1 MPDVSFTVGTR
12 RYTLRCAPGQEEH
25 LLQMAAALDAR
36 VQPLSAAARSLDDRQ
51 VLVMAAIAL
60 LDEMAA
66 ADRSAAGAADGGRA
80 AAADGTAGVE
90 AAELRR
96 DNSALRDENA
106 ALREENAGLRE
117 WADDMAVRLAALSG
131 SLGTLAE

>member
-12 RYTLRCAPGQEEH
+12 RYTLRCAVGQEDH

-60 LDEMAA
+60 LDEKAA
-66 ADRSAAGAADGGRA
+66 AERSAAAP
-80 AAADGTAGVE
+80 DGTADDE
-90 AAELRR
+90 AALRE
-96 DNSALRDENA
+96 ENA